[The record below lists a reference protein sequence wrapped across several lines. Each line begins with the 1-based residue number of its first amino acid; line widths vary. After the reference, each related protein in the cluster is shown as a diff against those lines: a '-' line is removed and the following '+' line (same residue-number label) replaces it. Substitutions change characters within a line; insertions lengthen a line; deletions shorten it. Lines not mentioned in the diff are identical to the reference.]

1 MADNIV
7 TLEQLR
13 ELFSYD
19 LETGL
24 LIRRVRS
31 ANCTQV
37 GEVAGFVD
45 VHGYRIIGIK
55 GRYYKAHR
63 LIWLHVYGVW
73 PNKQIDHI
81 NGIRDD
87 NRLHNL
93 RDVEHSIN
101 MQNQKRAQSDNRS
114 SGLLGAHWHNS
125 QQAWHARIQV
135 NKRSKF
141 LGAFATPEEAHA
153 AYLEAK
159 RRLHEGCTI

>member
-45 VHGYRIIGIK
+45 VHGYRIIGI
-55 GRYYKAHR
+55 
-63 LIWLHVYGVW
+63 
-73 PNKQIDHI
+73 
-81 NGIRDD
+81 
-87 NRLHNL
+87 
-93 RDVEHSIN
+93 
-101 MQNQKRAQSDNRS
+101 
-114 SGLLGAHWHNS
+114 
-125 QQAWHARIQV
+125 
-135 NKRSKF
+135 
-141 LGAFATPEEAHA
+141 
-153 AYLEAK
+153 
-159 RRLHEGCTI
+159 RLHEGCTI